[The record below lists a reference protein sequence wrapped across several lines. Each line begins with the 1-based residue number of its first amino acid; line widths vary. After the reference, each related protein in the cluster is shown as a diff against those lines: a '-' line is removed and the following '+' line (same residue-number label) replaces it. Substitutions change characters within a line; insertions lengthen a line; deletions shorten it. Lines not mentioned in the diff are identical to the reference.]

1 MRRREIW
8 TVLGGNDYAG
18 KPRPVMIVQ
27 DDSFDATARCRT
39 PEGRTAIHPVWSTT
53 SYSLPQCD

>member
-1 MRRREIW
+1 
-8 TVLGGNDYAG
+8 LSGNDYAG